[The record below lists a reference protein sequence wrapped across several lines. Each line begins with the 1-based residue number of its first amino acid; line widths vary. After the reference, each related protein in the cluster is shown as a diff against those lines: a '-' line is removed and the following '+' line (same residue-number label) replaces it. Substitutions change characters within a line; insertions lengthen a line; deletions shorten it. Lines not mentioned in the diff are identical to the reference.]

1 MCALDSISNSSDFYS
16 EKKVVA
22 NLTSGSISGR
32 YMLLK
37 RFLIFGIAYREIGT
51 ILRKYIPTLQTSC
64 FPQVTQILVGVICL
78 CLGTIVCSALPIS
91 EFDDEVLL
99 SYRAGY
105 PFWGAGLVRAY
116 LELFLK

>member
-1 MCALDSISNSSDFYS
+1 MCALDSIGNSSDFYS
-16 EKKVVA
+16 EKKTVE
-22 NLTSGSISGR
+22 NLTSDSISGSR
-32 YMLLK
+32 MTLK

-78 CLGTIVCSALPIS
+78 CVGTIVCSALPIS

-105 PFWGAGLVRAY
+105 PFWGAGLVRTY

>member
-1 MCALDSISNSSDFYS
+1 MYAVDSISNSSDFYS
-16 EKKVVA
+16 EKKAVE
-22 NLTSGSISGR
+22 NLTSGSISGSR
-32 YMLLK
+32 MTQK

-105 PFWGAGLVRAY
+105 PFWGAGLVRAH